1 MLFQE
6 LIQIIP
12 YITSLTDHDE
22 WEPELLEEWKPPT
35 EAEMKV
41 LQAKRERSDK
51 ISKIM
56 GDYLLKGY
64 KMLGSSC
71 GVCGVSYIY

>member
-1 MLFQE
+1 MSE
-6 LIQIIP
+6 
-12 YITSLTDHDE
+12 D
-22 WEPELLEEWKPPT
+22 EEWTPPM

-56 GDYLLKGY
+56 GDYLLKV
-64 KMLGSSC
+64 LGSKLT
-71 GVCGVSYIY
+71 IM